1 MVYTVSPRSPHRQKI
16 QLLRACG
23 ALNPHADKVRH
34 PLFCD
39 HAFFD
44 PHDLVQLKYE
54 AIRAVEVEG
63 CPILH
68 AARQFGLS
76 RPTIY
81 QARQQFRQEG
91 IEGLLARKR
100 GPKNPRKLTP
110 EVRRHLEELVA
121 GRPELKAPALA
132 ERLRKRFGVQLHP
145 RTVEKALQKK
155 GRQTP

>member
-1 MVYTVSPRSPHRQKI
+1 MSPRSPHRKKL
-16 QLLRACG
+16 QLLGACG

-34 PLFCD
+34 PLFRD

-54 AIRAVEVEG
+54 TIRAVEVEG
-63 CPILH
+63 RPILQ

-81 QARQQFRQEG
+81 QAQQQFRQEG

-100 GPKNPRKLTP
+100 GPKKPRKLTP
-110 EVRRHLEELVA
+110 DVRRYLEGLVA
-121 GRPELKAPALA
+121 GSPHLKAPALA
-132 ERLRKRFGVQLHP
+132 ERIRRRFGVQLHP
-145 RTVEKALQKK
+145 RTVEKAMQKK
-155 GRQTP
+155 GRPTP